1 MKKVYLLLMAV
12 LLILQANGQK
22 MNKEEM
28 MLKIDSLNKANQN
41 LSAQLDSVSNEKELY
56 FGMYEVVKEKVIKND
71 FNPAEMDDIIDSM
84 KININ
89 SNTSSLVE
97 SNTILK
103 DSLSVLNTNFNQ
115 LKLELNGLKNTT
127 DTKDSIQSLEEVIRA
142 KTIGNLKQLKDLLD
156 SGIIN
161 DEEFLLLKKKYIEKL

>member
-89 SNTSSLVE
+89 SNTSSLVQ

-127 DTKDSIQSLEEVIRA
+127 DTKDSIQSLQEVIRA

>member
-1 MKKVYLLLMAV
+1 MAV
-12 LLILQANGQK
+12 LLIVQANGQK

-71 FNPAEMDDIIDSM
+71 FNPAEMDDIIDSL

-89 SNTSSLVE
+89 SNTSSLVQ

-142 KTIGNLKQLKDLLD
+142 KAIGNLKQLKDLLD

>member
-41 LSAQLDSVSNEKELY
+41 LSAQLDSVNKEKELY

-71 FNPAEMDDIIDSM
+71 FNPAEMEDIIDSM

-89 SNTSSLVE
+89 SNTSSLVQ

>member
-1 MKKVYLLLMAV
+1 
-12 LLILQANGQK
+12 
-22 MNKEEM
+22 M
-28 MLKIDSLNKANQN
+28 MLKIDSLNKENQN
-41 LSAQLDSVSNEKELY
+41 LSAQLDSVNNEKELY

-71 FNPAEMDDIIDSM
+71 FNPAEMDNIIDSM

-103 DSLSVLNTNFNQ
+103 DSLSVLNTNLNQ